1 MNTLRQDIRFALRA
15 LRKEPAFFAAAI
27 AIIALGIGANT
38 AIFSVVHGI
47 LFRPV
52 DFKAAERLVW
62 IENKGGDGGLSS
74 RTSRVFNYL
83 DWKAMNQ
90 SFEDMTAY
98 FAFFDYGSY
107 TMTGKGEPERLVG
120 VGVAQNFLPFLGVKL
135 ALGRNFVEEETRED
149 APDTVILSHG
159 LWLRRFGGDS
169 KVIGMPL
176 TLNDKPAT
184 VIGVLPASFDF
195 QTVFTPGQRV
205 DMILPFPLS
214 PQKDRW
220 GNTLAILGR
229 LKPEASMARAQTEFD
244 ALSRQIRETKKDRWE
259 FGARMTSFHDY
270 LTARFRRGLMVL
282 LAAVGLVLLIAC
294 TNLSNLLLARA
305 TSRRKE
311 VAIRAALGAS
321 RFRLVR
327 QMITESLVV
336 SLTGAVLGI
345 GLAFLAVRA
354 LAATRDVS
362 IPLLA
367 TVHVDP
373 TVLLFSI
380 LAALVTGVF
389 MGTVPALQAS
399 STRAAEAM
407 NDAGRGTSEG
417 RRGGWLRGTLVV
429 TQVALACLLL
439 VGAGLLIRSFSRVL
453 DIDLGFRPGHTA
465 AWRIETGNRYNA
477 APERR
482 LFYDR
487 VVRRVQAIPG
497 VESVGLSDALPLSRD
512 RSWGLGKKG
521 AQYPPGQYPNA
532 HPRVVDWRYL
542 QTMKI
547 RLVSGRLFEEQDNA
561 DHEHVLIINEKAA
574 KRVWPGEN
582 PIGQTTN
589 FGGTN
594 RRIVGV
600 VANVRHQAVE
610 EEGGLEAYLPI
621 AQYNSSSMELVVR
634 TGVDLNAIAPS
645 VRAALR
651 EIDRSLV
658 GGEYQPLDA
667 LVERAVSPRRFMM
680 LLLAGFAGAAL
691 LLASVGIYAVVSYS
705 VGQRRQEIGI
715 RMALGAPAGAVRRMV
730 MMKTVA
736 LAGAGI
742 AIGALSALLV
752 GRVTSSMLFG
762 VEATDPASFAATV
775 SVLVFVAALAGFWP
789 ARRASRVDPL
799 AALRGD

>member
-1 MNTLRQDIRFALRA
+1 MHTLRQDIRFALRA

-38 AIFSVVHGI
+38 AIFSVVHGV

-52 DFKAAERLVW
+52 DFKAPERLVW

-98 FAFFDYGSY
+98 FAFFDYGAY
-107 TMTGKGEPERLVG
+107 TLTGKGDPERLAG
-120 VGVAQNFLPFLGVKL
+120 VPVAHDFLPFLGVQP
-135 ALGRNFVEEETRED
+135 ALGRNFVEEETRD
-149 APDTVILSHG
+149 DSPLAVLLSHG
-159 LWLRRFGGDS
+159 LWLRRFGADPKIVGTR
-169 KVIGMPL
+169 L
-176 TLNDKPAT
+176 TLNDRPAT
-184 VIGVLPASFDF
+184 VIGVLPATFDF

-205 DMILPFPLS
+205 DMLLPFPLTE
-214 PQKDRW
+214 QKDRW
-220 GNTLAILGR
+220 GNTLAVLGR
-229 LKPEASMARAQTEFD
+229 LKPGVSMTRAQTEFT
-244 ALSRQIRETKKDRWE
+244 ALSKQIQETKKNRWE
-259 FGARMTSFHDY
+259 FGAQMSSFHDY

-305 TSRRKE
+305 ASRRKE
-311 VAIRAALGAS
+311 VAIRAALGAG
-321 RFRLVR
+321 RLRLVR
-327 QMITESLVV
+327 QMLTESLVV
-336 SLTGAVLGI
+336 SLAGAALGI

-367 TVHVDP
+367 TVRVDP
-373 TVLLFSI
+373 AVLLFSI
-380 LAALVTGVF
+380 VAALITGVF

-417 RRGGWLRGTLVV
+417 RRGGWLRSTLVV

-453 DIDLGFRPGHTA
+453 DIDLGFRPEHAA
-465 AWRIETGNRYNA
+465 AWRIETGQRYNSA
-477 APERR
+477 AERR
-482 LFYDR
+482 VFFDR

-497 VESVGLSDALPLSRD
+497 VESAGLSDALPLSRD
-512 RSWGLGKKG
+512 RSWGLAKKG
-521 AQYPPGQYPNA
+521 AQYPPGQYPLA

-547 RLVSGRLFEEQDNA
+547 RLVAGRLFEERDTA
-561 DHEHVLIINEKAA
+561 DREGVLIINEKAA
-574 KRVWPGEN
+574 RRVWPGEN
-582 PIGQTTN
+582 PIGQMTEFN
-589 FGGTN
+589 GK

-600 VANVRHQAVE
+600 VANVRHQAIE

-621 AQYNSSSMELVVR
+621 AQTNSDSMELVLR
-634 TGVDLNAIAPS
+634 TRLDINALAPS

-651 EIDRSLV
+651 EVDPALV
-658 GGEYQPLDA
+658 GGEFIPLDS

-680 LLLAGFAGAAL
+680 MLLAGFAAAAL
-691 LLASVGIYAVVSYS
+691 LLASIGIYAVVSYS

-715 RMALGAPAGAVRRMV
+715 RMALGAPASSVRSMV
-730 MMKTVA
+730 MLRTVA

-742 AIGALSALLV
+742 VIGAIAALFA
-752 GRVTSSMLFG
+752 GRLTSSMLFG
-762 VEATDPASFAATV
+762 VEATDPVSFGVT
-775 SVLVFVAALAGFWP
+775 VLVLMLVAALAGFWP
-789 ARRASRVDPL
+789 ARRASRIDPL